1 MGTGGEPPSTDG
13 SSKTLSPPSAMSAPA
28 STSFLGAPTYP
39 VGPGRPIAYAYGP
52 PLAGLF
58 DRFLAALLDL
68 VLLGVLGF
76 VLLVPFGLIAYSAS
90 LSWTAPGWWMAAL
103 FGPLFLVMVVLWV
116 LYFTY
121 FEGTSGQTL
130 GKRVMSLQVVEV
142 RTGRPPQMRRALLR
156 TLLRIIDWMP
166 MLYFVGFVIALAT
179 DRKQRLGD
187 LVAETMVVRL

>member
-1 MGTGGEPPSTDG
+1 
-13 SSKTLSPPSAMSAPA
+13 MSAPA
-28 STSFLGAPTYP
+28 PTSYLGAPAYP
-39 VGPGRPIAYAYGP
+39 VGPGRPISYAYGP
-52 PLAGLF
+52 RLAGLF

-68 VLLGVLGF
+68 VLLGVLSF
-76 VLLVPFGLIAYSAS
+76 LLLVPFGLIAYSAS
-90 LSWTAPGWWMAAL
+90 LQWTAPGWWMAAL

-130 GKRVMSLQVVEV
+130 GKRVMSLQVVDV
-142 RTGRPPQMRRALLR
+142 RTGRPPEIGRAFVR

-166 MLYFVGFVIALAT
+166 TFYFVGFVIALAT

-187 LVAETMVVRL
+187 LVAETIVVKL